1 MKRSWWR
8 WLLVAL
14 WMGVIYMFSAQ
25 TGEVS
30 GHLSGGLTQ
39 WLVSH
44 LTPQWDALSVAARE
58 ELLGTVRFLIRKGA
72 HMTEFAVLAMLFFC
86 AWRNGG
92 RRTLARA
99 ALLTAPCCLL
109 TAMGDEFHQ
118 RFVPSRGPSLGDVFI
133 DFGGA
138 LLGILLMLLVFSLA
152 KRCGKS
158 KE

>member
-1 MKRSWWR
+1 MKTSWWR
-8 WLLVAL
+8 WLLVLL

-30 GHLSGGLTQ
+30 GNLSGGLTH

-44 LTPQWDALSVAARE
+44 LAPQWDTLSDAARA
-58 ELLGTVRFLIRKGA
+58 ELLTTCRFLIRKGA
-72 HMTEFAVLAMLFFC
+72 HMTEFAVLAMLFFG

-92 RRTLARA
+92 QRTLLRA

-109 TAMGDEFHQ
+109 TAMADEFHQ
-118 RFVPSRGPSLGDVFI
+118 RFVPSRGPSIGDVFI

-152 KRCGKS
+152 KRRDKS